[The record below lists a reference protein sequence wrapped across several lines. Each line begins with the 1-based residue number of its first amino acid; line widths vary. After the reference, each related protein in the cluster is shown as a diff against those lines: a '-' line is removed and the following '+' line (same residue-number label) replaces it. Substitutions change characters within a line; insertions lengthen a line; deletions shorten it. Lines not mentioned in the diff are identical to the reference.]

1 MNVTGDVSGSKV
13 KSVTIS
19 KGFIYGAAVV
29 FTTIGGLPYIEIQ
42 NISFWLE
49 NCDVSVASLSF
60 SKIPAP
66 LTYTIG
72 GSSKTT
78 TSYGTNIAA
87 ECADHVIYTF
97 IFQKQ
102 DGLSFIN
109 TLTPAWLV
117 HNTDALTFTIANTSI
132 AQMGDYK
139 IIITADYENIGNLG
153 TV

>member
-1 MNVTGDVSGSKV
+1 MNVTGDVSGIKV

-49 NCDVSVASLSF
+49 NCDVSVASLLF
-60 SKIPAP
+60 SKTPAP

-78 TSYGTNIAA
+78 TSYGANIAT
-87 ECADHVIYTF
+87 ECADHVIYSF
-97 IFQKQ
+97 KVQKK
-102 DGLSFIN
+102 DGIGFIN
-109 TLTPAWLV
+109 TLTPAWLI
-117 HNTDALTFTIANTSI
+117 HNTDALTFTIANASI
-132 AQMGDYK
+132 AEMTDYL
-139 IIITADYENIGNLG
+139 IIITADYENIGNLV